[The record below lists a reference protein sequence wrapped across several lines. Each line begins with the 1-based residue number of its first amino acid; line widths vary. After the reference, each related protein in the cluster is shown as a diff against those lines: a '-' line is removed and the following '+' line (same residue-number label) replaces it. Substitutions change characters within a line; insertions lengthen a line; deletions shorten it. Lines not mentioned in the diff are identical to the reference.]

1 MGTPNEV
8 HQYQNEEKY
17 ASGVHAPSHLPV
29 HAPAHGHHA
38 LGHHALG
45 HHGLGHHGL
54 GHHGLGHH
62 AAPHH
67 GFHGAHHALPQAVHH
82 AHAPVYHPAPAYTPA
97 PVYHAAPVYKPAPV
111 YHPAPVVHAAPVYKP
126 APVVHKPAP
135 VYHSPLLSMP
145 LLPTS
150 PLTQHLLTMSPL
162 MMAQPSTNM
171 VTLSLMTILVP
182 LFLKV
187 KTVMVMLPLVNTAS
201 LFPMVVPKLSNTQLG
216 MPTPDTSLM
225 SHTRVRPTMI
235 LMCPQRPLLTMPKK
249 HIY

>member
-1 MGTPNEV
+1 MGTLPPTMDSTELTTLFPML
-8 HQYQNEEKY
+8 
-17 ASGVHAPSHLPV
+17 STMPMLPSTTLPLPTHLPQSTTL
-29 HAPAHGHHA
+29 P
-38 LGHHALG
+38 LSTN
-45 HHGLGHHGL
+45 
-54 GHHGLGHH
+54 
-62 AAPHH
+62 
-67 GFHGAHHALPQAVHH
+67 LPQST
-82 AHAPVYHPAPAYTPA
+82 TP
-97 PVYHAAPVYKPAPV
+97 PLLSMPPLSTNLPQLSTSL
-111 YHPAPVVHAAPVYKP
+111 PQSTTP
-126 APVVHKPAP
+126 
-135 VYHSPLLSMP
+135 PLLSMP
-145 LLPTS
+145 LPPTS

-187 KTVMVMLPLVNTAS
+187 KTVMVMLPLVNTVS